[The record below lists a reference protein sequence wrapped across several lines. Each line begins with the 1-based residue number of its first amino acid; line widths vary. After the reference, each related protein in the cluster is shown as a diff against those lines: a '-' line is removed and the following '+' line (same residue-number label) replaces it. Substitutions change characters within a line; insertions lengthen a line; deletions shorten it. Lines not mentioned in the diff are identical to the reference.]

1 MESFRNRQFYNPSAK
16 IDNSVTN
23 SFIDLCAVRYL
34 PQQNTSIMKH
44 LITLAI
50 FLFTIAGFS
59 QNTISGKV
67 TDQKGL
73 PVPGAN
79 VFIEGTYDGASSDEN
94 GNFSFTTDS
103 TGNQMLVISVLVFET
118 RKILIDVANYKD
130 KTIKMRESVNSLD
143 AVIVTAGTFEAGDK
157 ARVSVLK
164 PLDIVTTAGSA
175 GDIVAALQTLPGTQ
189 TVGESGRLFVR
200 GGEADE
206 TQTFVDG
213 IRVAQPYGSTTD
225 NLPTR
230 GRFSPF
236 LFSGISFSTGG
247 YSAEYGEA
255 LSSVLLLNTQD
266 EPDQNKTD
274 ISLMTVGLGLG
285 HTQKWAKSSLSVNAA
300 YIDLA
305 PYQKAIPQNVDWN
318 RPYQGLSGETVYRYG
333 FNNGLFKLYAAFDA
347 SRFDINQENIN
358 HPLVKDRVNLENNN
372 FYLNAS
378 YKGNFAGNWQLTT
391 GLSYGYGQN
400 KIGFNRNDIENVE
413 NASQLKLKFRKSFS
427 DRFKLSFGA
436 DYFITQF
443 DEDYNPFFGTN
454 SNSGYDANIA
464 ALYAEADIFFSKKFA
479 AKVGVRASNNN
490 LLDETVVVPRVSV
503 AYKVAKSS
511 QFSLAYGEFTQAPKQ
526 DYLKYSKLF
535 ESEKASHYILN
546 FQYSKD
552 RQTFRAETYYKD
564 YRDLV
569 KFDSIAAPV
578 YGTVY
583 NNNGSGYAA
592 GLDLFWRDGKS
603 FKNLEYWISYSYID
617 TERNYRDFPY
627 AVTPNFVA
635 DHTLSI
641 VGKYWINDW
650 KSQLGLTNSFSTGR
664 PYNNPN
670 QTQFMD
676 GKTKAYNNV
685 SFSWAYLL
693 SQQKILYFSI
703 SNVLGTQNVY
713 GYEYANNRN
722 LNGVYDR
729 KAITPTADRF
739 FFVGFFWTIS
749 QDKKTNQ
756 LDNL

>member
-1 MESFRNRQFYNPSAK
+1 MPRRKEINAFCNPSPK
-16 IDNSVTN
+16 IDSSVTI
-23 SFIDLCAVRYL
+23 SFIVLCAVAYL
-34 PQQNTSIMKH
+34 LQQNTPIMKN
-44 LITLAI
+44 LYAI
-50 FLFTIAGFS
+50 LFLLLTTAGFS

-67 TDQKGL
+67 VDEKGK

-79 VFIEGTYDGASSDEN
+79 VFIEGTYDGGSSDEN
-94 GNFSFTTDS
+94 GVFSFTTGT

-118 RKILIDVANYKD
+118 QKILIDVTDYKD

-213 IRVAQPYGSTTD
+213 IRVAQPYGSTTN

-274 ISLMTVGLGLG
+274 ISLMTVGLGIG
-285 HTQKWAKSSLSVNAA
+285 NTQKWAKSSLSVNAS

-305 PYQKAIPQNVDWN
+305 PYQKAIPQNADWN

-358 HPLVKDRVNLENNN
+358 HPTFKDRVNLENNN

-378 YKGNFAGNWQLTT
+378 YKGNFGGNWQITT
-391 GLSYGYGQN
+391 GLGYGYSQN
-400 KIGFNRNDIENVE
+400 KIGFNQDNIENAE
-413 NASQLKLKFRKSFS
+413 NAAQLKLKLRKSFS
-427 DRFKLSFGA
+427 DRIKLSFGA

-443 DEDYNPFFGTN
+443 DEQFLNTDIDFK
-454 SNSGYDANIA
+454 SGYDANIA
-464 ALYAEADIFFSKKFA
+464 ALYTEADIFFSKKFA
-479 AKVGVRASNNN
+479 AKLGVRASYND
-490 LLDETVVVPRVSV
+490 LLDETAVVPRISV
-503 AYKVAKSS
+503 AYKIARNS
-511 QFSLAYGEFTQAPKQ
+511 QFSLAYGEFTQAPKA
-526 DYLKYSKLF
+526 DYLKYYKMF

-569 KFDSIAAPV
+569 KYDTQTAIFNSN
-578 YGTVY
+578 YS
-583 NNNGSGYAA
+583 NNGSGYAT

-603 FKNLEYWISYSYID
+603 IKNVEYWISYSYIN
-617 TERNYRDFPY
+617 TERDYRNYPK

-635 DHTLSI
+635 DQSLSV

-650 KSQLGLTNSFSTGR
+650 KSQLGLTNSFTTGR

-670 QTQFMD
+670 DPKFMN
-676 GKTKAYNNV
+676 GKTKGYNNV

-693 SQQKILYFSI
+693 TQQKILYFSV
-703 SNVLGTQNVY
+703 SNVLGTKNVY
-713 GYEYANNRN
+713 GYEYADAPNA
-722 LNGVYDR
+722 NGIFDR
-729 KAITPTADRF
+729 REITPTADRF

>member
-1 MESFRNRQFYNPSAK
+1 MKLKVHELQK
-16 IDNSVTN
+16 TN
-23 SFIDLCAVRYL
+23 IKLVSKNLYAFFFL
-34 PQQNTSIMKH
+34 
-44 LITLAI
+44 
-50 FLFTIAGFS
+50 LFTALGFS
-59 QNTISGKV
+59 QNTVSGKV
-67 TDQKGL
+67 TDQKGH

-79 VFIEGTYDGASSDEN
+79 VFIEGTYDGTSSDEN
-94 GNFSFTTDS
+94 GNFSFTTD
-103 TGNQMLVISVLVFET
+103 TAGNQMLVISVLVFET
-118 RKILIDVANYKD
+118 QKILIDVADYKD

-213 IRVAQPYGSTTD
+213 VRVAQPYGSTTN

-274 ISLMTVGLGLG
+274 ISLMTVGLGIG
-285 HTQKWAKSSLSVNAA
+285 NTQKWAKSSLSVNAA

-305 PYQKAIPQNVDWN
+305 PYQKAIPQNADWN

-358 HPLVKDRVNLENNN
+358 HPMYKDRVNLENNN

-378 YKGNFAGNWQLTT
+378 YKGNFGGNWQLTT
-391 GLSYGYGQN
+391 GLGYGYSRN
-400 KIGFNRNDIENVE
+400 MIDFNQDGIDNTE
-413 NASQLKLKFRKSFS
+413 NAAQVKLKLRKSFS

-436 DYFITQF
+436 DYFVTQF
-443 DEDYNPFFGTN
+443 DESFAPAEGFRFKT
-454 SNSGYDANIA
+454 GYDANIA
-464 ALYAEADIFFSKKFA
+464 ALYSEADIFFSKKFA
-479 AKVGVRASNNN
+479 AKVGIRASHND
-490 LLDETVVVPRVSV
+490 LLDETVVVPRISL
-503 AYKVAKSS
+503 AYKVAKNS
-511 QFSLAYGEFTQAPKQ
+511 QFSVAYGEFTQAPKQ
-526 DYLKYSKLF
+526 DYLKYFKMF

-546 FQYSKD
+546 FQYNKD

-569 KFDSIAAPV
+569 KFDTPAAA
-578 YGTVY
+578 Y
-583 NNNGSGYAA
+583 NSAYSNDGSGYAT
-592 GLDLFWRDGKS
+592 GLDLFWRDGRS

-617 TERNYRDFPY
+617 TERDYRNYPY

-635 DHTLSI
+635 DHSLSV

-650 KSQLGLTNSFSTGR
+650 KSQLGLTNSFTTGR

-670 QTQFMD
+670 DVQFMN
-676 GKTKAYNNV
+676 GKTKGYNNV

-693 SQQKILYFSI
+693 TQQKILYFSV
-703 SNVLGTQNVY
+703 SNVLGTKNVY
-713 GYEYANNRN
+713 GYEYADSPNG
-722 LNGVYDR
+722 NGVFDR
-729 KAITPTADRF
+729 KEIVPTADRF